1 MLAQRLRSSGRAIFR
16 TVSPKAWGGGGSS
29 IWQTVGLP
37 NLKRK
42 SSNTW
47 SAVQETYLSTKQ
59 VFESHRVVFTIG
71 TSLTSILTAWAGYS
85 LRQYHQSKIEKRLGS
100 IEQALKNN
108 YEVEHQEIKKIV
120 SSGNASTAVCIATAW
135 TSLVIGYGL
144 GWRGGAWYTNRKF
157 RREQLKL
164 MGQIKPQK
172 WQFLRRPFVRFGRT
186 RPVHRIQTSPPVA
199 NAGSLAPQQL
209 HKSQ

>member
-16 TVSPKAWGGGGSS
+16 TGSPRASGGSGSS
-29 IWQTVGLP
+29 IFRSVAVP
-37 NLKRK
+37 NLKRRA
-42 SSNTW
+42 SNTW

-71 TSLTSILTAWAGYS
+71 TSIASILTAWAGYS

-108 YEVEHQEIKKIV
+108 YEVENQEIKKIV
-120 SSGNASTAVCIATAW
+120 SSGNVSTAACVATAW

-144 GWRGGAWYTNRKF
+144 GWRSGAWYTNRKF

-172 WQFLRRPFVRFGRT
+172 WQFLRRPFIFPRR
-186 RPVHRIQTSPPVA
+186 RQTFTTWS
-199 NAGSLAPQQL
+199 NI
-209 HKSQ
+209 